1 MYDNTDLKLKP
12 PVLSFVVMLC
22 SVILLLLFLVITAL
36 FTSRG
41 YEELMLATANEQNT
55 GRQVVII
62 DAGHGGEDPGAV
74 ANGVIEKNVNLAIA
88 LNLRDMLALTDVDV
102 VLTRDSDRMLYG
114 DEIVISKKNDDLI
127 NRAKYAAEADG
138 RIFISLHCNKFAMQS
153 QNGLQTFYSQNND
166 NSALLAENIQSA
178 SKSLLMPDNKRLIKP
193 GNDTILILQRAKCA
207 AVLVEC
213 GFLSNEAEAERLSD
227 SDYQARL
234 AFAVLLGLSNYL
246 EAG

>member
-1 MYDNTDLKLKP
+1 MSDNKELALKP

-41 YEELMLATANEQNT
+41 YEELMLATASEQKT
-55 GRQVVII
+55 GRQVVVI

-74 ANGVIEKNVNLAIA
+74 ANGVVEKSINLAIA
-88 LNLRDMLALTDVDV
+88 LNLRDMFALTDTNVI
-102 VLTRDSDRMLYG
+102 LTRDSDKMLYG

-127 NRAKYAAEADG
+127 NRAEYAAEGDG

-166 NSALLAENIQSA
+166 LSALLAENIQSA
-178 SKSLLMPDNKRLIKP
+178 AKCLLMPDNKRLIKP
-193 GNDTILILQRAKCA
+193 GNDTILILQKAKCT

-213 GFLSNEAEAERLSD
+213 GFLSNKAEAERLSD
-227 SDYQARL
+227 ADYQAKL
-234 AFAVLLGLSNYL
+234 AFVVFLGSANYL
-246 EAG
+246 AAG